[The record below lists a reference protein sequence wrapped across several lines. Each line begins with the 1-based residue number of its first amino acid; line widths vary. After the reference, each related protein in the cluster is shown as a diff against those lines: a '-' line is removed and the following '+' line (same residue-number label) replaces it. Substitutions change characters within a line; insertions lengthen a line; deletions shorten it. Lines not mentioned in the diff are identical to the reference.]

1 MKLSLITKE
10 SVKKLSNQE
19 LVSLHH
25 RIHQL
30 IALKRKTSVN
40 LIKIHNILVNEMVRR
55 KLKHYSNIS

>member
-1 MKLSLITKE
+1 MKLDSITRE

-19 LVSLHH
+19 LVSLHR

-30 IALKRKTSVN
+30 IALKRKSSIN
-40 LIKIHNILVNEMVRR
+40 LIKIHNILVHEMVKR